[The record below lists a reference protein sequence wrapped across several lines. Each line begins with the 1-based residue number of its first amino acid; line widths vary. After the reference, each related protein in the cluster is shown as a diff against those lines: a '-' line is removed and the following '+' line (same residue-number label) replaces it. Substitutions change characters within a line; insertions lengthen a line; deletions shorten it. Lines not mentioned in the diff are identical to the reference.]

1 MSPKPQHIQVII
13 APNASNQTGTIVAP
27 YADVLKNFTGR
38 NSMYCNKLRR
48 FLAMSAMAFFLG
60 ASLAHAQEVTPPIII
75 DSDGDGIAD
84 DVDECDLSITTLVSP
99 TIVINGVDTGIQ
111 NTASNGLGCT
121 LADQIE
127 EMIDVC
133 LDEAKNHGKFVSC
146 VSHETNI
153 LKRAKTIS
161 GKQKGKIQSIVSK
174 MH

>member
-1 MSPKPQHIQVII
+1 
-13 APNASNQTGTIVAP
+13 
-27 YADVLKNFTGR
+27 
-38 NSMYCNKLRR
+38 
-48 FLAMSAMAFFLG
+48 MAFFLG
-60 ASLAHAQEVTPPIII
+60 ASLAHAQETPPIII

-84 DVDECDLSITTLVSP
+84 DVDECDLSVTTLVSP

-161 GKQKGKIQSIVSK
+161 GKQKSKIQSIVSK